1 MVPAH
6 AFFGQGKLIFL
17 IRLALISSI
26 SFAKLSLS
34 AGEVNMTC
42 KIEYKTYK
50 TALIR
55 LWFQLDSN
63 ISSNMSN
70 WEFRLDK
77 CEPNFHNHFCDI
89 WQRENTDTKLCKLL
103 RDSNQ
108 VYCVKQINLH
118 AEVRST
124 KPYHYRFYASNSL
137 KRIVRKEIGR
147 IRYLKCGCNNF
158 DFEQKLKTT
167 FPYATKADIRIGPFY
182 NIPKLIDAKLDVAPN
197 NVLNIKK
204 YNDQHFE
211 ISCLNVCPTYNITVK
226 LKTWPTCTNWKIKP
240 SLLDF
245 PMEGLTVKD
254 IFCKF
259 NQTHATLNTSADS
272 SSQFYYNLTFMN
284 KIFTKN
290 VTKKITLPSS
300 WIKNKPQNNLTA
312 SVKLCAHGCRKCG
325 TNTSFICYSEIT
337 TDNGKEEF
345 SKMTSPYLWLLFGI
359 VFVVIFIAVIWANHT
374 RKTRR
379 YNKMGVKD
387 TSYFSKEKLIKAEVH
402 ESLNSQQMDNYVVT
416 CQN

>member
-1 MVPAH
+1 
-6 AFFGQGKLIFL
+6 
-17 IRLALISSI
+17 
-26 SFAKLSLS
+26 
-34 AGEVNMTC
+34 MTC

-77 CEPNFHNHFCDI
+77 CEPNFQNHFCDI

-124 KPYHYRFYASNSL
+124 KPYHYRFYVSNSF
-137 KRIVRKEIGR
+137 KPIVRKEIGR
-147 IRYLKCGCNNF
+147 IRYLKCGCNNS

-167 FPYATKADIRIGPFY
+167 FPYATKAGIRIGPFY

-211 ISCLNVCPTYNITVK
+211 ISGLNICPTYNITVK

-240 SLLDF
+240 SLLDI

-272 SSQFYYNLTFMN
+272 SSQFYYNLTFTN

-300 WIKNKPQNNLTA
+300 WIKNKPKNNLTA
-312 SVKLCAHGCRKCG
+312 SV
-325 TNTSFICYSEIT
+325 
-337 TDNGKEEF
+337 
-345 SKMTSPYLWLLFGI
+345 
-359 VFVVIFIAVIWANHT
+359 
-374 RKTRR
+374 
-379 YNKMGVKD
+379 
-387 TSYFSKEKLIKAEVH
+387 
-402 ESLNSQQMDNYVVT
+402 
-416 CQN
+416 